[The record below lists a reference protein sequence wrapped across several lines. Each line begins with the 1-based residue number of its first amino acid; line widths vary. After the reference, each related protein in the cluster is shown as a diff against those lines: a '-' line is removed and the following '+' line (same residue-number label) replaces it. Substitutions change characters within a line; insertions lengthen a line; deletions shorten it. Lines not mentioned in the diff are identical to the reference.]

1 MTALLLRLMG
11 LGALQ
16 RAEDANPVRRWQP
29 PFVPH
34 MRTRMLDRLN
44 ERPTE
49 WPTSTSWNG
58 NWPGGLDDS

>member
-29 PFVPH
+29 LFVRH
-34 MRTRMLDRLN
+34 MRTRMLEQLN
-44 ERPTE
+44 ERPTD
-49 WPTSTSWNG
+49 WAD
-58 NWPGGLDDS
+58 LDLVERELARRPR